1 MKKISE
7 ILKNTRE
14 DNDIT
19 QMQVMRDT
27 GINNKT
33 LSGYENGV
41 AEPDIETLV
50 TLFKYY
56 NISADEVFGLKKNS
70 SSISLRER
78 RLISEYRLLNDTR
91 KEDII
96 KIIKALNN

>member
-56 NISADEVFGLKKNS
+56 SISADEVFGLKKYS
-70 SSISLRER
+70 DSLSAREQ
-78 RLISEYRLLNDTR
+78 RLISAYRLLSDTR

-96 KIIKALNN
+96 KIIEALKN